1 MLMNRIPPPP
11 SSPHA
16 LFLYSWYSMFVRN
29 YLGYVDN
36 FLSSICGQNFRLGKP
51 WSPGYFVVSFRGL

>member
-1 MLMNRIPPPP
+1 MLKNRIPPPP

-36 FLSSICGQNFRLGKP
+36 ILSSLCGQD
-51 WSPGYFVVSFRGL
+51 